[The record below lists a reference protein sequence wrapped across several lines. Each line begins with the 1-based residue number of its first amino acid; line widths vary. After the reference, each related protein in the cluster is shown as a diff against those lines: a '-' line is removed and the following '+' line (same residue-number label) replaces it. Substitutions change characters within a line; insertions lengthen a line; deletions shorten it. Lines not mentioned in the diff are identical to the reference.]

1 VFVLGTETWARMG
14 VVPGVN
20 GMVTDALMLLK
31 STPGEPGLRS
41 VGDVPFGAP
50 MIVAL
55 LIYCG
60 LVIPKTE
67 LSNDYRLILWIEY
80 IPSVSGQITVVVK
93 AVVIAVVVGAK
104 RKPNNIV
111 YLMEISIYTHQS
123 ILLMLLWQL

>member
-1 VFVLGTETWARMG
+1 M
-14 VVPGVN
+14 
-20 GMVTDALMLLK
+20 TDALTSVK

-41 VGDVPFGAP
+41 DGDVPFGAP

-80 IPSVSGQITVVVK
+80 IPSVSGQMIVVVN
-93 AVVIAVVVGAK
+93 AVVVVVVVVVSDVGVVPTEEK
-104 RKPNNIV
+104 RYNFI
-111 YLMEISIYTHQS
+111 YL
-123 ILLMLLWQL
+123 L